1 MDKSLSKLWELVI
14 DRLAWHAAIHEV
26 SKSQTQLS
34 DWTKLNYEI
43 GDMKKEDKLDAL
55 KFIQK
60 YLSKK
65 AFLCMQFSLLRTIN

>member
-1 MDKSLSKLWELVI
+1 MDMSWGKLRELAM
-14 DRLAWHAAIHEV
+14 DRETWRAAVHEV
-26 SKSQTQLS
+26 SKSRTQLS

-60 YLSKK
+60 YFSKK